1 MNLKI
6 KQSTT
11 DFSAHALSRILF
23 ENFGLAE
30 NTQFVVAYSGGC
42 DSQVLL
48 HGLASLRNQ
57 SNINIIAAHF
67 DHGLQHQSAIWTKQC
82 ERWCNEFEVRFVS
95 VRRTIN
101 AKQGESIEANA
112 RDARYHWLDEISQP
126 KHVVV
131 SAHHADDQAETFLL
145 NLFQGKEIEQLAG
158 VSPARPIVHGSKT
171 QLIRPLLGF
180 SRAQLMSY
188 AQLKKLKWI
197 EDPMNH
203 DIRFYRNYIR
213 HELMPTL
220 SHRWPG
226 MVIALNRA
234 ADSCRRISECDRAK
248 LSALY
253 ESGCSPESR
262 GVFCLTDP
270 LHLDQFLD
278 LPQVNEKNQFEVT
291 GLIRYWI
298 HNAGYASPSNGQL
311 ATLYHQIAAQQ
322 ASQATLEFNDP
333 DSPDNLA
340 ARYYNRH
347 LYLTKSM
354 PGQKSRG
361 RRYLTMTW
369 NMQAMNI
376 PEYGIAVEIANAESG
391 GIQRRAMQG
400 KKIQLVWRKGGE
412 RVRLNNRQHHSSLKK
427 LFQASCVPP
436 WERDCLPFL
445 KIDDEIVWVHGI
457 GGLGEYAADS
467 SNLGIRPQFSRLNDA
482 D

>member
-1 MNLKI
+1 MNLQI
-6 KQSTT
+6 KQAAAE
-11 DFSAHALSRILF
+11 FSAQALFRILF

-42 DSQVLL
+42 DSHVLL

-57 SNINIIAAHF
+57 SNITVIAAHF
-67 DHGLQHQSAIWTKQC
+67 DHGLQRQSAIWAKQC
-82 ERWCNEFEVRFVS
+82 ERWCTEFEVRLVS

-101 AKQGESIEANA
+101 SKSGQSLEANA

-126 KHVVV
+126 KQVVV

-158 VSPARPIVHGSKT
+158 VAPTRPLVHGSKT

-188 AQLKKLKWI
+188 AQLKKLQWI

-203 DIRFYRNYIR
+203 DVRFYRNYIR
-213 HELMPTL
+213 HELMPIL

-226 MVIALNRA
+226 MVTALNRA
-234 ADSCRRISECDRAK
+234 ADSCRRIAERDGAK
-248 LSALY
+248 LSALF
-253 ESGCSPESR
+253 EVGRAPQSR

-270 LHLDQFLD
+270 LDLDR
-278 LPQVNEKNQFEVT
+278 VNEKRQFEVT
-291 GLIRYWI
+291 GLIRHWI
-298 HNAGYASPSNGQL
+298 HNAGYASPSKGQL
-311 ATLYHQIAAQQ
+311 ATLYCQIMAQP
-322 ASQATLEFNDP
+322 ASSATLEFNGPDGP
-333 DSPDNLA
+333 DSPDSLA
-340 ARYYNRH
+340 ARYYHRH

-354 PGQKSRG
+354 LGRKSQARE
-361 RRYLTMTW
+361 YLTLPW
-369 NMQAMNI
+369 DMQAMNI
-376 PEYGIAVEIANAESG
+376 PEYGIAVEMVSAESG
-391 GIQRRAMQG
+391 GMPRRALQG
-400 KKIQLVWRKGGE
+400 KKIQLAWRRGGE

-427 LFQASCVPP
+427 LFQANGVPP

-445 KIDDEIVWVHGI
+445 KIDGEIAWVHGI

-467 SNLGIRPQFSRLNDA
+467 SNLGIRPQFSRLE
-482 D
+482 